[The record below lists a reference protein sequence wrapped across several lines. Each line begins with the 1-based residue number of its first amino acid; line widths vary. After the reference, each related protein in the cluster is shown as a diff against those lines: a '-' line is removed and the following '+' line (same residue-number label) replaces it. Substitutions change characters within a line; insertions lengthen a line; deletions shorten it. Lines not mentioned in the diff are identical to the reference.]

1 MIKFEFVLDDLD
13 AENLV
18 YAIRESALR
27 NDEYIMDWQSKVHS
41 GECTQVHAD
50 QYINWHKA
58 NKEYLLGLITKMT
71 NVRINNE
78 TEN

>member
-27 NDEYIMDWQSKVHS
+27 NDEYIMEWQMKSHK
-41 GECTQVHAD
+41 GECSKETAD
-50 QYINWHKA
+50 SYIKWHKG
-58 NKEYLLGLITKMT
+58 NKDYLLGLITKMT